1 MQRQF
6 RRSTFGFRQ
15 IGANVPKFLRPL
27 DEAALSPR
35 AFFISRRLVAE
46 PINFTACQIRCLA
59 PTCFAGLAS
68 NLCTTTEAAFHEP
81 SDRHLA
87 RRRIVLFAAPSIQTL
102 QNRRAQMHFDALGF
116 LFHRLQPRCRVLL

>member
-6 RRSTFGFRQ
+6 TRSIFGFRQ

-35 AFFISRRLVAE
+35 AFFISRGLVAE
-46 PINFTACQIRCLA
+46 AINFAARQLCCLA
-59 PTCFAGLAS
+59 PTCFAGPTS
-68 NLCTTTEAAFHEP
+68 NLCTASEATFHEP

-87 RRRIVLFAAPSIQTL
+87 RRRIVLFAAPSI
-102 QNRRAQMHFDALGF
+102 
-116 LFHRLQPRCRVLL
+116 